1 MDSVGQTRK
10 SASHERSKSMSEYD
24 RNKGVEK
31 PMLVYSEVTER
42 IYIAYKNELIDVT
55 EQAKQIVKALEVEH
69 DS

>member
-1 MDSVGQTRK
+1 MTE
-10 SASHERSKSMSEYD
+10 HD
-24 RNKGVEK
+24 RDKGVKK